1 MKVKKVGGGK
11 NHVFPSFLSPREL
24 FRQDQWLTLSTYS
37 YMRQCKESPSGF
49 CSKPGRMLEGGR
61 TRSSE
66 LILLTGFRIWE
77 DGILSVEAAVIL
89 GQQTGDVTHHQ
100 ISITLA
106 GLAPFG
112 AFAFNRR

>member
-1 MKVKKVGGGK
+1 MVRLV
-11 NHVFPSFLSPREL
+11 
-24 FRQDQWLTLSTYS
+24 
-37 YMRQCKESPSGF
+37 
-49 CSKPGRMLEGGR
+49 EGER
-61 TRSSE
+61 IRSVQQIS
-66 LILLTGFRIWE
+66 LTGFGIGE